1 MYLLSLFAFFFIG
14 YTFFQQVFRTT
25 RYLTVLLYL
34 KPVSFTPNHFYNSV
48 FLKSQFSILMLH
60 IRLYQCYVGIFP
72 DFVFVFTCTFCL
84 SWSIF
89 VFGFL
94 VPLLRCVSCVN
105 KIFRVKK
112 KRQRFRCYLSPLSNN
127 RYFEICFF
135 IRILCKTLLCFPS
148 SSLMACAVDLYYLGF
163 TESKVQFGV
172 NYIIPHHQRS

>member
-60 IRLYQCYVGIFP
+60 IRLYQCYVSIFP

-112 KRQRFRCYLSPLSNN
+112 KDNAFAVSCRPYLTIVILKFVFLLEFFAKRCFVFRQAPLW
-127 RYFEICFF
+127 
-135 IRILCKTLLCFPS
+135 P
-148 SSLMACAVDLYYLGF
+148 
-163 TESKVQFGV
+163 VQ
-172 NYIIPHHQRS
+172 